1 MKFSRSILPAAASF
15 CALGF
20 SAHLLFAQEEAP
32 SKPPVTLTPP
42 NVEVENDAV
51 TEASEDKL
59 ELRSGKA
66 RIAAP
71 PGVVI
76 AAPDEE
82 IILESKPRKVAPPVG
97 VKPPK
102 GEKKV
107 RIVKMGEGEDALERR
122 LERLEQK
129 LEALAENDR
138 MLRKQSLA
146 LNEKQL
152 AKIQGDIDR
161 ATREA
166 DVAVRR
172 FKFQP
177 GEQND
182 FVFEH
187 KFAIAGDGKSQRKA
201 LEAQRKALEKQLEAI
216 NQRLDT
222 LEEDGNE
229 DDGDQKGEKAGGGGG
244 VIEFKNDNAPGRKG
258 DDAPGKKDDAPA
270 LPPDSAP

>member
-32 SKPPVTLTPP
+32 SKPTVTLTPP
-42 NVEVENDAV
+42 NVEVENDAAI
-51 TEASEDKL
+51 EAGEDKL

-66 RIAAP
+66 RIAGP
-71 PGVVI
+71 PGVII

-82 IILESKPRKVAPPVG
+82 IILESKPRKVAQPVG

-102 GEKKV
+102 AEKKV

-129 LEALAENDR
+129 LEALADNDR

-172 FKFQP
+172 FKFHP

-187 KFAIAGDGKSQRKA
+187 KIAIAGDARSQRKA
-201 LEAQRKALEKQLEAI
+201 LEAQRKALEKQLESI
-216 NQRLDT
+216 NQRLEAIEENDT
-222 LEEDGNE
+222 EGDEDRS
-229 DDGDQKGEKAGGGGG
+229 GGSGG

-258 DDAPGKKDDAPA
+258 DDAPGRKDSAPA